1 MQHRFIPFT
10 EFPKATRLFTDYLY
24 HYDSVSSFYSFN
36 PANESSYKNAAS
48 EIHYPDELRK
58 SVVSILREQNLA
70 MSAGEKTLQYLQRL
84 EQPGCYAVLTGQQVG
99 LFTGPVFAL
108 YKAMTAIKKADELTQ
123 MGLPSVPIFWMATE
137 DHDLEE
143 VNHCFIQDR
152 SGNPVRL
159 QCSGGEAKS
168 GPPVAAIEFTNAIQD
183 ITASLK
189 FHFPE
194 AGFSDK
200 LIQSISSSYIPG
212 ENMGRAFGR
221 LMAQIL
227 SDYGIVLVNPL
238 DARLHRMCANVFKTA
253 IEAAHAITEDL
264 IERNQLLS
272 EKGYHHQVRVTPS
285 TSLLFLQKDGQRR
298 ALQLSDSGF
307 TLSDGEV
314 LNRNKI
320 FNQLNESPE
329 TITPNVFL
337 RPVMQDALLPTIAY
351 VGGPSELAYLAQ
363 AGPVYRRILGRMPVL
378 LPRASFTIADRSTI
392 RILEKYGLTISDV
405 FAGQQALQEK
415 MAAKYFPPD
424 LTAIFDKTKTGL
436 DAHLKDLQQALEK
449 LDPTLADA
457 AENSSRKMHY
467 QISSL
472 ERKAMQ
478 AVQNRSEQIEKDAE
492 RLANSLFPNKTP
504 QERFYG
510 GISLLARYGPQFLDA
525 MYQSIP
531 PYADHHQLLAF

>member
-1 MQHRFIPFT
+1 MQHRHIPFT
-10 EFPKATRLFTDYLY
+10 EFPQVTRLFTDYLY
-24 HYDSVSSFYSFN
+24 HYDSVSLFYPFN
-36 PANESSYKNAAS
+36 PASESSYKSAAN

-70 MSAGEKTLQYLQRL
+70 MSAGEKTLQNLQRL
-84 EQPGCYAVLTGQQVG
+84 EQPGCYTVLTGQQVG

-159 QCSGGEAKS
+159 QCSGAEANA
-168 GPPVAAIEFTNAIQD
+168 GQPVGSIQFTDAIKE

-189 FHFPE
+189 FHLPE
-194 AGFSDK
+194 SEFSEE
-200 LIQSISSSYIPG
+200 LIQSVSSSYVPG

-221 LMAQIL
+221 LLARIF
-227 SDYGIVLVNPL
+227 SNYGVVLVDPL
-238 DARLHRMCANVFKTA
+238 DARLHRLSTNVFKKA
-253 IEAAHAITEDL
+253 IEEAPAIVEEL
-264 IERNQLLS
+264 IERNRLLS
-272 EKGYHHQVRVTPS
+272 EMGYHHQVRVTPN
-285 TSLLFLQKDGQRR
+285 TSLLFLQINGQRR
-298 ALQLSDSGF
+298 ALRLSDSGF
-307 TLSDGEV
+307 TLPDGEV
-314 LNRNKI
+314 LNQDQILK
-320 FNQLNESPE
+320 QLNESPE
-329 TITPNVFL
+329 TITPNVLL

-378 LPRASFTIADRSTI
+378 LPRASFTIVDRSSN
-392 RILEKYGLTISDV
+392 RILEKYSLTITDV
-405 FAGQQALQEK
+405 FEGINVLQEK
-415 MAAKYFPPD
+415 MAAKFFPAD

-436 DAHLKDLQQALEK
+436 DTQLKYLRQALEK

-457 AENSSRKMHY
+457 AENSGRKMHY

-472 ERKAMQ
+472 ERKAVQ
-478 AVQNRSEQIEKDAE
+478 AVQNRSEQIERDAE
-492 RLANSLFPNKTP
+492 RLANSLFPNKAP

-510 GISLLARYGPQFLDA
+510 GISLLARHGPQFLDTI
-525 MYQSIP
+525 YQNIAPCS
-531 PYADHHQLLAF
+531 DHHKLLAI